1 MNDRNLHFSSTLHL
15 KFILVYIIFG
25 FLAAFIA
32 AMLVPGFIYDQLINS
47 AADDLYKSANII
59 AIRYLPSY
67 FTEDISLSDV
77 RIQLSGIGAYTEAA
91 AWFTDTEGRL
101 LCSSHPEGYPASP
114 ISIEN

>member
-67 FTEDISLSDV
+67 FTDFPVGRADSAKWNRSLYRSRRMVYRYGGTPSVQQSSGGLPSLSDF
-77 RIQLSGIGAYTEAA
+77 Y
-91 AWFTDTEGRL
+91 
-101 LCSSHPEGYPASP
+101 
-114 ISIEN
+114 

>member
-77 RIQLSGIGAYTEAA
+77 LRTLTIQKMQEILISRA
-91 AWFTDTEGRL
+91 
-101 LCSSHPEGYPASP
+101 P
-114 ISIEN
+114 IMINLKKK